1 MHDVHIASGDLD
13 ESCVDPEKETYE
25 EARKT
30 WDLGKSLGLYAES
43 DDSVIKALAKGL
55 KSNKEDLIQIQSK
68 RGRGNKN
75 WEKR

>member
-1 MHDVHIASGDLD
+1 MCDDHIANGDLD
-13 ESCVDPEKETYE
+13 ESCVDPEKEAYE

-43 DDSVIKALAKGL
+43 DHSVTKTLAKGL
-55 KSNKEDLIQIQSK
+55 KSYKEDLIQIQSK
-68 RGRGNKN
+68 RGRGKKN